1 MFRRKNKK
9 KGKDLLLRLFC
20 RRKSRGDAR
29 KEKLLVTGVQLKKG
43 QKEEMIAVVAA
54 TASAAASATVSSLNL
69 EGIRALVMGNHRQ
82 TDRQT
87 DREAEKQP
95 TQFDHQQQPRSKC
108 ACALKA
114 LNHGRRES

>member
-1 MFRRKNKK
+1 M
-9 KGKDLLLRLFC
+9 
-20 RRKSRGDAR
+20 
-29 KEKLLVTGVQLKKG
+29 TGVQLKKG

-54 TASAAASATVSSLNL
+54 TASAADNATVSSLNL
-69 EGIRALVMGNHRQ
+69 EGIRALVMGNH
-82 TDRQT
+82 RQT